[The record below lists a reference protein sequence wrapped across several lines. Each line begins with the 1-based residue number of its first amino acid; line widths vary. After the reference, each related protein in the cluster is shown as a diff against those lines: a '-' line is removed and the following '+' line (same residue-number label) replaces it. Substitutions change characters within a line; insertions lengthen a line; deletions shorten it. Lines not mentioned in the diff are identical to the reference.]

1 MSLFRPAVLISVA
14 AIALVGVVALPAGW
28 WFVVREDDK
37 LATSAPAIPTELVGS
52 TTPSDATTVPAA
64 PNDDA
69 LTFRVIPERSEAA
82 YFAGE
87 TLARLSVPSTAKG
100 ATNEIEG
107 AFHLTPDGLA
117 LAPDTVSEFSV
128 QLGGLTSDEDRRD
141 NRVRDALEVARFPEA
156 TFTVA
161 SVTGYDPAIP
171 DGDEQTLELTGT
183 LDLHGVRREVT
194 WDVQARRQ
202 GGVFTALAT
211 VNFRYDDFNITPPN
225 IAGFVSVGE
234 DVTLQV
240 QIVAQAEA

>member
-1 MSLFRPAVLISVA
+1 MSVIRPAFVLPALA
-14 AIALVGVVALPAGW
+14 AIAIGAVAAGAAW
-28 WFVVREDDK
+28 WFFIREDNQ
-37 LATSAPAIPTELVGS
+37 LATSAPDIPSDLVAS
-52 TTPSDATTVPAA
+52 TTTPAA
-64 PNDDA
+64 AGADGDM

-87 TLARLSVPSTAKG
+87 TLARLAVPSTAKG
-100 ATNEIEG
+100 TTNEIEG

-128 QLGGLTSDEDRRD
+128 RLASLTSDEDRRD

-156 TFTVA
+156 TFTVS

-171 DGDEQTLELTGT
+171 EGEEQTLELTGMF
-183 LDLHGVRREVT
+183 DLHGVRREVT
-194 WDVQARRQ
+194 WDVKARRQ
-202 GGVFTALAT
+202 GDVFTALAT
-211 VNFRYDDFNITPPN
+211 LNFRYDDFGINAPN
-225 IAGFVSVGE
+225 IAGFVAVEE